1 MRFQPMAKKRVRGLD
16 GFGSE
21 VDAFP
26 LPGCCVITLGW
37 GFFSIEWEQP
47 LLVVNYVNTHGGWEW
62 GKHTHTHTHEIQKH
76 PKWSIHIRV
85 WRTDMLAI
93 IKWKTLH
100 NL

>member
-1 MRFQPMAKKRVRGLD
+1 MAKKRVRGLD

-62 GKHTHTHTHEIQKH
+62 GKHTHTHTLTKYR
-76 PKWSIHIRV
+76 SIPNGASTFECGEQICLRS
-85 WRTDMLAI
+85 
-93 IKWKTLH
+93 
-100 NL
+100 